1 MLYWM
6 DQPHHFDAKQMYWI
20 EKTPP
25 PQPPPLLV
33 LKMFANIEF
42 VHSYSALGQSPLK
55 SEATDC
61 SWLLKK
67 KKRWLF
73 SQRSNPVWCI
83 DLATS
88 QLLLISGM
96 EGPFLWGWNYFS
108 IAGATVLVLLFC
120 CATFSDQYRI
130 TQQIVIRFQRAIQQR
145 SVLTAI
151 DRAKEKV
158 TQNQQPTKRW
168 WVKKRPLAWEVLSSF
183 LITVIFNKSQR
194 VRWWSEALSSLLFL
208 MRLDR
213 PRNYALTPRLISP
226 SV

>member
-1 MLYWM
+1 
-6 DQPHHFDAKQMYWI
+6 
-20 EKTPP
+20 
-25 PQPPPLLV
+25 
-33 LKMFANIEF
+33 MFANKEF
-42 VHSYSALGQSPLK
+42 VHSHSALGQSPLK
-55 SEATDC
+55 SEAADC
-61 SWLLKK
+61 TWLLKK
-67 KKRWLF
+67 RRLF
-73 SQRSNPVWCI
+73 SQRSNPVWGI

-88 QLLLISGM
+88 QLLLSNKGV
-96 EGPFLWGWNYFS
+96 EGPCLWGWNYFS

-120 CATFSDQYRI
+120 CATFPDQYRI
-130 TQQIVIRFQRAIQQR
+130 TQQIVIRFQRAILQR

>member
-1 MLYWM
+1 M
-6 DQPHHFDAKQMYWI
+6 PHRSSDLKNTTA
-20 EKTPP
+20 
-25 PQPPPLLV
+25 PLLV
-33 LKMFANIEF
+33 LKVFANTEF
-42 VHSYSALGQSPLK
+42 VHSHGALGQSLWSQRPLLVPDFCK
-55 SEATDC
+55 ESQ
-61 SWLLKK
+61 
-67 KKRWLF
+67 LF

-88 QLLLISGM
+88 QLPLISGM

-120 CATFSDQYRI
+120 RATSSDQYYI
-130 TQQIVIRFQRAIQQR
+130 TQQIAIRFQRAVQQR

-151 DRAKEKV
+151 DGAKEKV
-158 TQNQQPTKRW
+158 TRSQPPTKRW

-194 VRWWSEALSSLLFL
+194 VRWWSEALPSPLFL

>member
-1 MLYWM
+1 
-6 DQPHHFDAKQMYWI
+6 
-20 EKTPP
+20 
-25 PQPPPLLV
+25 
-33 LKMFANIEF
+33 MFANIEF
-42 VHSYSALGQSPLK
+42 VHSHSALGQSPLK
-55 SEATDC
+55 SEAADC
-61 SWLLKK
+61 TWLLKK
-67 KKRWLF
+67 RPLF

-83 DLATS
+83 DLTTS

-120 CATFSDQYRI
+120 CATFSDQYCI

>member
-1 MLYWM
+1 
-6 DQPHHFDAKQMYWI
+6 
-20 EKTPP
+20 
-25 PQPPPLLV
+25 
-33 LKMFANIEF
+33 MFANIEF
-42 VHSYSALGQSPLK
+42 VHSHSALGQSPLK
-55 SEATDC
+55 SEAADC
-61 SWLLKK
+61 TWLKKK

-83 DLATS
+83 DWATS

-158 TQNQQPTKRW
+158 TRNQQPTKRW

>member
-1 MLYWM
+1 MWRI
-6 DQPHHFDAKQMYWI
+6 DSAVSQP
-20 EKTPP
+20 
-25 PQPPPLLV
+25 
-33 LKMFANIEF
+33 
-42 VHSYSALGQSPLK
+42 
-55 SEATDC
+55 
-61 SWLLKK
+61 
-67 KKRWLF
+67 
-73 SQRSNPVWCI
+73 
-83 DLATS
+83 
-88 QLLLISGM
+88 LLISGR

-108 IAGATVLVLLFC
+108 IAGATVLALLFC

-130 TQQIVIRFQRAIQQR
+130 TQQIVIRFQRATQQR

-158 TQNQQPTKRW
+158 AQHQQPTKRW

-183 LITVIFNKSQR
+183 LITVIFNESQR

-213 PRNYALTPRLISP
+213 PRNYALAPRWISP